1 MTFKELR
8 PNSIV
13 HILDKR
19 DGATYTQGK
28 VLNVGQPR
36 FEMPNNMQA
45 QAPGAIPGM
54 SVPSMVVDVTIE
66 ANGKTATYIFAES
79 ATTATVDKRVLFAT
93 DKESILR
100 ELDTTISECEQYIEG
115 IEEKKKLLQQSN
127 DLKSQL
133 DTAYKE
139 KQATENRFKTIEKAQ
154 DKLNDKVDKILELL
168 QQKD

>member
-8 PNSIV
+8 PNNIV

-36 FEMPNNMQA
+36 VEMPNNMQI
-45 QAPGAIPGM
+45 QAPGAITGM
-54 SVPSMVVDVTIE
+54 SIPSMVVDVTIE
-66 ANGKTATYIFAES
+66 ANGKTATYVFAEG
-79 ATTATVDKRVLFAT
+79 ATTATVDKCVLFAT
-93 DKESILR
+93 DKEAILR
-100 ELDTTISECEQYIEG
+100 ELDSTITECEQYIEG
-115 IEEKKKLLQQSN
+115 VDAKKKLLQQSN
-127 DLKSQL
+127 ELKSQL

-154 DKLNDKVDKILELL
+154 DKLNGKLDKILELL
-168 QQKD
+168 QKD

>member
-8 PNSIV
+8 PNNIV

-36 FEMPNNMQA
+36 FEVPNNMQA
-45 QAPGAIPGM
+45 QVPGALTGM
-54 SVPSMVVDVTIE
+54 TIPSMVVDVTIE
-66 ANGKTATYIFAES
+66 ANGKTATYVFAEG
-79 ATTATVDKRVLFAT
+79 AATATVDKNVLFAI
-93 DKESILR
+93 DKEAVLR
-100 ELDTTISECEQYIEG
+100 ELDNTISECEQYIEG
-115 IEEKKKLLQQSN
+115 VNAKKKLLQQSN
-127 DLKSQL
+127 ELKSQL

-154 DKLNDKVDKILELL
+154 ANLNDKLDKVLEIL